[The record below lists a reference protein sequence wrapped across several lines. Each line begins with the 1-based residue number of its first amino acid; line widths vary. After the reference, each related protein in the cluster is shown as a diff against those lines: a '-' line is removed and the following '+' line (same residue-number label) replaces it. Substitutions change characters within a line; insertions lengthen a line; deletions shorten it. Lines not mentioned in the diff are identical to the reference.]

1 MKDCAVRD
9 PVRIQS
15 EDGIDLDGIDLD
27 GIDLDGID
35 LDGIWCGL
43 SSQPCLAAREPH
55 SRA

>member
-1 MKDCAVRD
+1 MMDCAVRD

-15 EDGIDLDGIDLD
+15 EGGIDLD